1 MKRLKHKIIYGK
13 SEIELK
19 QFGNNTFD
27 SCVTDP
33 PYNLTSIT
41 RPLLDQTKNGSY
53 GKEVPFSRVQSRM
66 GGFMGKEWDG
76 TGISFNAK
84 LWEEVYRILKPGA
97 HILVFGGTRTYHRM
111 ACAVEDAGFEV
122 RDMIEWIY
130 GSGFPKS
137 LDISKS
143 LDKMNG
149 IWRGTSRGII
159 SEINSMSAP
168 NYERLDKGE
177 PITKEAIQWNGWG
190 TGLKPAHEPI
200 LLARKPINER
210 NIAMNVL
217 KWETGG
223 INVDGCRIS
232 HLNEEDLKQSSRPNW
247 KSHNLKSTSKVHHAG
262 AMTGGIKYMHV
273 EPHIKG
279 RFPSKLILE
288 CCCEDDELVE
298 VNDPTHPGKCKNI
311 TNPNSIFGIGTGEI
325 NKDRVISEKGK
336 KCLIH
341 TNPECV
347 CRMLD
352 EQSGVISASKRE
364 NVENVEYNANQA
376 INFYG
381 KFTKMRGYYGNGG
394 ASRFFYQ
401 AKASQAER
409 WFYCTICKQAY
420 PMKERDVHIHNA
432 PEKTKYQHLE
442 FHPTQKPEKLIS
454 YLVRLVTPPKGTVL
468 DPFMGTGATLV
479 AAEREGFNSVGIDSS
494 FEYCRIAEQ
503 RLKNEAE
510 QLRIDREQSMIE
522 RVGF

>member
-1 MKRLKHKIIYGK
+1 MTGLKHKIICGK

-41 RPLLDQTKNGSY
+41 RPRPDQTKNGSY

-76 TGISFNAK
+76 TGISFNVK
-84 LWEEVYRILKPGA
+84 LWEEVYRVLKPGA

-149 IWRGTSRGII
+149 IWQGRAGGII
-159 SEINSMSAP
+159 SEINSMSVP
-168 NYERLDKGE
+168 NYERVDKGE

-217 KWETGG
+217 KWKTGG

-273 EPHIKG
+273 EPHIQG
-279 RFPSKLILE
+279 RFPSNLILE
-288 CCCEDDELVE
+288 CCCKDDELVE
-298 VNDPTHPGKCKNI
+298 VNDPTHPGKYKNI

-325 NKDRVISEKGK
+325 NKDRVISEKNK

-341 TNPECV
+341 TNPNCV

-352 EQSGVISASKRE
+352 EQSGESKSNICNRQPRK
-364 NVENVEYNANQA
+364 VMHFNQLS
-376 INFYG
+376 NPFDMPQYSD
-381 KFTKMRGYYGNGG
+381 KGG

-420 PMKERDVHIHNA
+420 TMKERDAHIHNA
-432 PEKTKYQHLE
+432 QEKTKFQHLE

-454 YLVRLVTPPKGTVL
+454 YLVRLITPLKGTVL
-468 DPFMGTGATLV
+468 DPFVGTGTTLV
-479 AAEREGFNSVGIDSS
+479 AAEREGFNSVGIDSN
-494 FEYCRIAEQ
+494 FEYCRIAEK
-503 RLKNEAE
+503 RLKNKAE